1 MAQRHVLRKTRKRWS
16 PESCFRVNMRA
27 VATALPTM
35 ARLILATALKAP
47 AKRYPWLAHATFYLE
62 AGLVKAL
69 YWSFRALGPTRA
81 SRFGRWVLSKLGPT
95 TAKHAII
102 QRNLSLAFPDL
113 DAAAIDEL
121 AHATWGSLGAV
132 FGEYPHLERIARE
145 PGRLEVVDECGL
157 DRYRPGGGRTAVF
170 IGAHVCNWEVLALAL
185 AREGVPLM
193 VLFAP
198 LTNPHL
204 VELASRARAQ
214 LGCELLSRDES
225 MRPMIRQ
232 LSRGGSLGILADLKV
247 DEGIRVPLFGNDMVS
262 SPVPA
267 RLAMRY
273 GCDLVPIRAER
284 TDDARFKVT
293 VMPPLAPPDPGA
305 DEEGAVHMLTRAINA
320 CIETWIS
327 ELPDQWLCTNRR
339 WDKDLYR

>member
-1 MAQRHVLRKTRKRWS
+1 
-16 PESCFRVNMRA
+16 
-27 VATALPTM
+27 M
-35 ARLILATALKAP
+35 ARLILATALKQP
-47 AKRYPWLAHATFYLE
+47 SERYAWLAHATFFLE
-62 AGLVKAL
+62 AAFVYAL
-69 YWSFRALGPTRA
+69 YWAFRAMGPARA
-81 SRFGRWVLSKLGPT
+81 SRFGRWVLARIGPR
-95 TAKHAII
+95 TAKHSILR
-102 QRNLSLAFPDL
+102 RNLGLAFPEK
-113 DAAAIDEL
+113 AEGAIDGLTHE
-121 AHATWGSLGAV
+121 TWGNLGAV

-157 DRYRPGGGRTAVF
+157 DNYREGGGRTAVF

-198 LTNPHL
+198 LTNPYL
-204 VELASRARAQ
+204 VTLANRARAQ

-232 LSRGGSLGILADLKV
+232 LSRGGNLGILADLKV
-247 DEGIRVPLFGNDMVS
+247 DEGIRVPLFGHEMVS

-267 RLAMRY
+267 RLALRY

-284 TDDARFKVT
+284 VGDARFRVT
-293 VMPPLAPPDPGA
+293 VEPALALPEAGP
-305 DEEGAVHMLTRAINA
+305 DEERAVAGITRQINE
-320 CIETWIS
+320 CIERWIRN
-327 ELPDQWLCTNRR
+327 LPDQWLCTNRR